1 MESQSLINIV
11 IGTVLS
17 VLGWFARQL
26 WENYRLTAIAGLAGF
41 FLAAGAITW
50 YAAKR
55 KAKAKPRLFWSSLM
69 ELEKDRQHLDRS

>member
-1 MESQSLINIV
+1 MMLGLLLVAVLLI
-11 IGTVLS
+11 VL
-17 VLGWFARQL
+17 L
-26 WENYRLTAIAGLAGF
+26 WESYRLTAIAGLASF

-55 KAKAKPRLFWSSLM
+55 KAKLKPKLFWSSLM